1 MVAAGGAL
9 STCVRRP
16 AQMAQRSYSQDI
28 GRVSFILGC
37 LMIVAALG
45 FMSISLFMPS
55 DVSLPAHKMGWVFE
69 HPLLAGLLQLSLGIC
84 LALTAVAFL
93 RGRDWG
99 RAALRVALTVVA
111 LAFTFFSIMWV
122 STMGVMAGAV
132 PADRGWFPPV
142 PLEVFAAVASLS
154 WIVPMILAVRYLGT
168 PRGR

>member
-1 MVAAGGAL
+1 
-9 STCVRRP
+9 
-16 AQMAQRSYSQDI
+16 MAQRSYSQDI

-45 FMSISLFMPS
+45 FTSISLFMPS
-55 DVSLPAHKMGWVFE
+55 DVAPQAHRIGWVFA
-69 HPLLAGLLQLSLGIC
+69 HPLLAGVLQLSLGSF

-111 LAFTFFSIMWV
+111 LGFTVFSIMWV
-122 STMGVMAGAV
+122 STMGAMAGV

-142 PLEVFAAVASLS
+142 SPEVFAAVASLL

-168 PRGR
+168 PRGRLDQPSHSRGAGA